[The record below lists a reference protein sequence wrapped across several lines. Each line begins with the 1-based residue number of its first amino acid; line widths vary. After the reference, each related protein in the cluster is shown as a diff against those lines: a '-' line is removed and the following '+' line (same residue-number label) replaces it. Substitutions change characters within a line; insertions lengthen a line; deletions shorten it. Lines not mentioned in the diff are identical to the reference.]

1 VQEKDFH
8 MVRPTIYLSQADV
21 EKIHRL
27 IGEVVRAGNR
37 SMSNIQQLEGELE
50 RALVVEPHKVP
61 PDRITMRSQ
70 ALLKDQETG
79 ETMTYTL
86 VFPEDAD
93 IDQGKIS
100 VLAPIGTAMLGCR
113 VGDLIDWETP
123 GGTRS
128 IRVEKLLYQPEAA
141 GDYS

>member
-1 VQEKDFH
+1 
-8 MVRPTIYLSQADV
+8 MVRPAIYLSQADV
-21 EKIHRL
+21 EKIRL
-27 IGEVVRAGNR
+27 LIHKMLQSEKRVK
-37 SMSNIQQLEGELE
+37 SNIQQLKSELE
-50 RALVVEPHKVP
+50 RALVVDPHKVP
-61 PDRITMRSQ
+61 PDCITMRSQ

-113 VGDLIDWETP
+113 VGDHFEWETP

-128 IRVEKLLYQPEAA
+128 IRVEKLLFQPEAA